1 MGAKLRLEQLQ
12 ELAKTD
18 PRCDELTEEEIQNLK
33 EEIYAKRL
41 DKQQGARISHRS
53 AVNNY
58 RHTADLIEST
68 VSLHVVLLHE
78 S

>member
-33 EEIYAKRL
+33 EEIYAKHL

-53 AVNNY
+53 ATNVIQQ
-58 RHTADLIEST
+58 T
-68 VSLHVVLLHE
+68 
-78 S
+78 